1 MLPTN
6 FEDKT
11 AFFKAYSKTINRIIP
26 STGQS
31 DVSAGGVTIFSL
43 PQASVVSLKSFRLNF
58 HAKTNGTADKIC
70 NFPRFM
76 SSMIERLEIFCNGVS
91 ITNITNY
98 GTIYNITRDFSKDYP
113 KYAAKKANNADPS
126 KDSVMAADGT
136 VVSATGLKAPCAVGT
151 PAQKLIVNSGEND
164 YCIDDWV
171 GFLDSAP
178 EFFNTNLVGNME
190 IHITWAPNSV
200 LAGTVD
206 TPEYTISKLIGFID
220 VIHFK
225 DDAYIN
231 ELDRKL
237 SSGEIALPYKNY
249 RSYLGA
255 VTSQN
260 KTCTTRITESTQSLD
275 KIMLTFLPT
284 NRTTKDILYDNINS
298 SKYYQRSGLGLGFND
313 ARTSSGTVQYEINS
327 QLVCN
332 PLTMVE
338 VWEETMK
345 AFELDRDNYKHMNPL
360 ITDLTS
366 YEKDFYL
373 SALSTSHLNG
383 LYEGKTVISG
393 IDTQAT
399 SLNISVVCDSASGKT
414 ANAAQSAQPL
424 IITEMTAILRIGA
437 GRQINALF

>member
-11 AFFKAYSKTINRIIP
+11 AFFKAYSKTLNRIIP

-31 DVSAGGVTIFSL
+31 DVVAGGVTIFQL

-58 HAKTNGTADKIC
+58 HAKCNGDATHIV

-76 SSMIERLEIFCNGVS
+76 ASMIERLEIFCNGQS
-91 ITNITNY
+91 IQNITNY
-98 GTIYNITRDFSKDYP
+98 GTIYNLMRDYSKDYP
-113 KYAAKKANNADPS
+113 KYAAKPCNNADPS
-126 KDSVMAADGT
+126 NDFLMTAAG
-136 VVSATGLKAPCAVGT
+136 AVT
-151 PAQKLIVNSGEND
+151 AYDTRTCTSTNLTINSSEKD

-200 LAGTVD
+200 LAGTAGI
-206 TPEYTISKLIGFID
+206 TPTYTISKLIGWVD

-237 SSGEIALPYKNY
+237 STNGEIAIPYKNY

-255 VTSQN
+255 TTVEN
-260 KTCTTRITESTQSLD
+260 KTSTTRITESTQSLD
-275 KIMLTFLPT
+275 KIMLTYLPST
-284 NRTTKDILYDNINS
+284 RTTYAPLNTDLNS
-298 SKYYQRSGLGLGFND
+298 TNYYRRSGLGLGYN
-313 ARTSSGTVQYEINS
+313 ATRTGTGTIAYEINS
-327 QLVCN
+327 QLVGN
-332 PLTMVE
+332 PMGFNE

-345 AFELDRDNYKHMNPL
+345 AFELDRDNVKHMNPL
-360 ITDLTS
+360 IKNLGS
-366 YEKDFYL
+366 YEKEFFV

-383 LYEGKTVISG
+383 ANEDKTIISG
-393 IDTQAT
+393 LDTQAT
-399 SLNISVVCDSASGKT
+399 SLNISVITDSTNGKASD
-414 ANAAQSAQPL
+414 AAQSAQPL
-424 IITEMTAILRIGA
+424 IITDMTAILRIGA
-437 GRQINALF
+437 GRQVSVLF